1 VFAARKTVAAQL
13 SGGKAV
19 SETNDQ
25 QAPDTPPP
33 LRQDSAGK
41 DTPSFAQWE
50 DAVVQEMSRLV
61 LLVKMD
67 AERIPKKAAHLVESR
82 RYPQDCLRNAEILED
97 YATQLQTHA
106 RQIVRR
112 ALENQP

>member
-1 VFAARKTVAAQL
+1 M
-13 SGGKAV
+13 

-25 QAPDTPPP
+25 QAPDAPPP
-33 LRQDSAGK
+33 PRQDGAANQS
-41 DTPSFAQWE
+41 PQWE
-50 DAVVQEMSRLV
+50 DAVVREMSRLV
-61 LLVKMD
+61 MLIEMD
-67 AERIPKKAAHLVESR
+67 AEKISKKVGHLVESR

>member
-1 VFAARKTVAAQL
+1 M
-13 SGGKAV
+13 

-25 QAPDTPPP
+25 QAPDTPSPP
-33 LRQDSAGK
+33 RQDGAANHF
-41 DTPSFAQWE
+41 PQWE

-67 AERIPKKAAHLVESR
+67 AEKIATKAGHLVESR
-82 RYPQDCLRNAEILED
+82 RFPKDCLRNAEILED
-97 YATQLQTHA
+97 LATQLQTHA

>member
-1 VFAARKTVAAQL
+1 M
-13 SGGKAV
+13 
-19 SETNDQ
+19 ETISRPQ
-25 QAPDTPPP
+25 PAPANASLRPPP
-33 LRQDSAGK
+33 
-41 DTPSFAQWE
+41 QWE
-50 DAVVQEMSRLV
+50 DSVVRDMSRLMV
-61 LLVKMD
+61 LLEVD
-67 AERIPKKAAHLVESR
+67 AEQISKKVGHLVESR

>member
-1 VFAARKTVAAQL
+1 MSNASNL
-13 SGGKAV
+13 
-19 SETNDQ
+19 

-33 LRQDSAGK
+33 LRQDSAANHF
-41 DTPSFAQWE
+41 PQWK
-50 DAVVQEMSRLV
+50 DAVVGDMSRLMV
-61 LLVKMD
+61 LLEVD
-67 AERIPKKAAHLVESR
+67 AERISKKVGHLVESR
-82 RYPQDCLRNAEILED
+82 RFPQDCLRNAEILED